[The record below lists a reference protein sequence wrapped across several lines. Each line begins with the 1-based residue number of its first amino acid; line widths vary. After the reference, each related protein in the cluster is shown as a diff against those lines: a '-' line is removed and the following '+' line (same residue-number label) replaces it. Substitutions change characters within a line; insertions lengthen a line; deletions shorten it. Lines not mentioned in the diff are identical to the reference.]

1 MAARGK
7 PTSIEAAVRERMV
20 AWRESGWSLARIA
33 EQLNADGVPTPR
45 GGGTWYA
52 QSVRQVVEAERRRR
66 SAGGPARPTTDRVR
80 ELRLRTRGVDT
91 DRFDDLAAAVRMMA
105 ACAGAAEVEVT
116 VHEGDDDQR

>member
-7 PTSIEAAVRERMV
+7 PTSIDAAVRERMV
-20 AWRESGWSLARIA
+20 AWREAGWSLARIA

-66 SAGGPARPTTDRVR
+66 AAPVPDSDVR
-80 ELRLRTRGVDT
+80 ELRLKARGVDT
-91 DRFDDLAAAVRMMA
+91 DRFNDLAQALRLLAT
-105 ACAGAAEVEVT
+105 CAGAAEVEVT
-116 VHEGDDDQR
+116 VHHGDRLT